1 MARTMRTETD
11 HAHDETAET
20 LPGAD
25 VDCRAQPPP
34 AAIRTAGRR
43 HSRWPDPIQV
53 VFDKDPAARNIFE
66 VLLYPSV
73 HAVVLHRLAHALYR
87 RGVPVIPRLISQ
99 LARLLTGGIEVHP
112 GAIIGHRFF
121 IDHGSGVV
129 IGETSEIGDDVMLYH
144 QVTLGATG
152 WWKARRNGGR
162 KRHPTIEDGVTIGVG
177 ASILGPVTIGAHSKI
192 GALAIVTED
201 VPPNSVVV
209 GPRAS
214 YLIRDGRRV
223 DHQPVHQLGDPPDL
237 RDYSI

>member
-11 HAHDETAET
+11 RTHDEAAE
-20 LPGAD
+20 PSSGNN
-25 VDCRAQPPP
+25 VDGRAQPPP
-34 AAIRTAGRR
+34 AAIPAAGGRR
-43 HSRWPDPIQV
+43 SRWPDPIQV
-53 VFDKDPAARNIFE
+53 VFDKDPAARNILE
-66 VLLYPSV
+66 VVMYPSV
-73 HAVVLHRLAHALYR
+73 HAVMLHRLAHVLYQSD
-87 RGVPVIPRLISQ
+87 VPVIPRLISQ
-99 LARLLTGGIEVHP
+99 LARLLTGGIEIHP
-112 GAIIGHRFF
+112 GAIIGRRFF

-129 IGETSEIGDDVMLYH
+129 IGETSEVGNDVMLYH

-152 WWKARRNGGR
+152 WWKTSHNGRR

-223 DHQPVHQLGDPPDL
+223 DNQPVHQLGDPPDL

>member
-1 MARTMRTETD
+1 MRTETD
-11 HAHDETAET
+11 RTHNETSET
-20 LPGAD
+20 LPRNDLDGHP
-25 VDCRAQPPP
+25 RPPP
-34 AAIRTAGRR
+34 AAKPPAAGRR
-43 HSRWPDPIQV
+43 SRWPDPIQV

-87 RGVPVIPRLISQ
+87 RGLPVIPRLISQ
-99 LARLLTGGIEVHP
+99 VARLLTGGIEVHP

-152 WWKARRNGGR
+152 WWKTSRDGRR
-162 KRHPTIEDGVTIGVG
+162 KRHPTIENGVTIGVG

-223 DHQPVHQLGDPPDL
+223 DNQPVHQLGDPPDL